1 MWSAPLAVG
10 GGVSMDQ
17 ICARVLL
24 RSQVSV
30 PCSAH
35 TRIHLSSR
43 PSMDGLSGMVTARC
57 SGAGLVMAQ
66 ILPDGDGAGRIGFPA
81 GAGRLPGI
89 GIDPAITGEP
99 PEERARGYTG
109 IRRVLRASLE
119 PDGWARESL
128 RQRAVVCP
136 SYRGARGKR
145 GGTAAPNRCRPRS
158 DSSQTVWACSDEL
171 MTEMRR

>member
-136 SYRGARGKR
+136 SYRGLAASEEVPRRPTGVVIVV
-145 GGTAAPNRCRPRS
+145 TAHRPCGHVPTS
-158 DSSQTVWACSDEL
+158 
-171 MTEMRR
+171 